1 MLRCLVTVVGTLILM
16 AIGIQSAPAFAQ
28 GVRAGML
35 SCNVSSGFGF
45 VFGSLRSVNCTF
57 SAPGGAYH
65 EHYGGSISRYGIDIG
80 YIQGGAIAWTVLA
93 TVNRPAPCA
102 LAGNYAGP
110 STNATVGIG
119 LGANVLIG
127 GSNNSIALQP
137 ISIEGN
143 TGFDVAAGIA
153 AMSLT
158 CQP

>member
-1 MLRCLVTVVGTLILM
+1 MLRCLVTVVDTLILM

-28 GVRAGML
+28 RVRAGML

-45 VFGSLRSVNCTF
+45 IFGSLRSVNCTF
-57 SAPGGAYH
+57 SAPSGAYH
-65 EHYGGSISRYGIDIG
+65 EHYDGSISRYGIDIG
-80 YIQGGAIAWTVLA
+80 YIQGGAIVWTVLA
-93 TVNRPAPCA
+93 TVNRSAPCA

-110 STNATVGIG
+110 SANATVGVG
-119 LGANVLIG
+119 LGANVLVG
-127 GSNNSIALQP
+127 GSHNSIALQP
-137 ISIEGN
+137 LSIEGN